1 MEDELQTPAPPENA
15 SEGGNSLGEA
25 FASFVK
31 AIAQI
36 IKGLLVFLLRL
47 IPVLLWVLAV
57 LFWGYRLYCL
67 LQVTIGLYA
76 PNGQVVPLTAW
87 IAIVLLTNLPA
98 IAGNIYRAREGGRR
112 EKFFRFGGVVL
123 GMGLADMGAQT
134 LLQTLSQHAPLLALS
149 LPHLFLGVG
158 VVFTKVPTPAKVAHQ
173 GGSL

>member
-1 MEDELQTPAPPENA
+1 MEDELQTPTPPENA
-15 SEGGNSLGEA
+15 PEDGNSLGKALA
-25 FASFVK
+25 FFAK

-36 IKGLLVFLLRL
+36 IKGLLIFLLRL
-47 IPVLLWVLAV
+47 IPVLLWAAAV
-57 LFWGYRLYCL
+57 LFWGYRLYRL

-87 IAIVLLTNLPA
+87 VAIVLLTNLPA
-98 IAGNIYRAREGGRR
+98 IAGNIYRAREGGWK

-123 GMGLADMGAQT
+123 GMGLADWVAQT
-134 LLQTLSQHAPLLALS
+134 LLQTLSVHAPLLALS

-158 VVFTKVPTPAKVAHQ
+158 IVFTKAPTPTQ